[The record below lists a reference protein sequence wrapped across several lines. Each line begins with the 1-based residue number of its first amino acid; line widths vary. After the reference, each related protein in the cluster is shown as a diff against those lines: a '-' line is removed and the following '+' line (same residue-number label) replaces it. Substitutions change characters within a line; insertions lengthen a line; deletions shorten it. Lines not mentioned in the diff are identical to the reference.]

1 MYLSIPLYPSIA
13 RHTYWRTCGADYER
27 EEIRNLKASSVW
39 PAQNTISLILKS
51 DWLVSG
57 MASLARLP
65 VTNSGSI
72 AYSLVIICFF
82 TRPCWTLSKIIQSWS
97 SHVFLQSVGYS

>member
-1 MYLSIPLYPSIA
+1 MYLSIPLYPLVA
-13 RHTYWRTCGADYER
+13 RHTHWLTCGADYEL
-27 EEIRNLKASSVW
+27 EEIRNLKASGVW
-39 PAQNTISLILKS
+39 PAQYTLSLILKT

-72 AYSLVIICFF
+72 AYSLVIICLFY
-82 TRPCWTLSKIIQSWS
+82 S
-97 SHVFLQSVGYS
+97 SLLDS